1 MVHLNK
7 IYTRTGDHG
16 ETGIGDGSRVSK
28 LDPRVIA
35 GGSVD
40 ELNSHLGVAS
50 AHCPDTAVRQVL
62 QKLQQHLFDFG
73 ADITCPWNAD
83 ATDDR
88 CPRIAARHIQWL
100 ENQIDCINE
109 NLSPLHSFVLPGGSP
124 LASFLHVARSVC
136 RRAERDV
143 LTLQH
148 QQTINPSL
156 LVFLNR
162 LSDLLFVMAR
172 DANASGTSDVL
183 WVPDTQP

>member
-28 LDPRVIA
+28 LDPRIVA

-50 AHCPDTAVRQVL
+50 AYCSDPAVQKVL

-73 ADITCPWNAD
+73 ADMTCPWTANA
-83 ATDDR
+83 TEDR
-88 CPRIAARHIQWL
+88 CPRIAARHIEWL
-100 ENQIDCINE
+100 EGQIDQINE
-109 NLSPLHSFVLPGGSP
+109 HLSPLNSFVLPGGSP

-148 QQTINPSL
+148 QQAINPSL
-156 LVFLNR
+156 LIFLNR

-172 DANASGTSDVL
+172 NANSGGTSDVL
-183 WVPDTQP
+183 WVPDSE